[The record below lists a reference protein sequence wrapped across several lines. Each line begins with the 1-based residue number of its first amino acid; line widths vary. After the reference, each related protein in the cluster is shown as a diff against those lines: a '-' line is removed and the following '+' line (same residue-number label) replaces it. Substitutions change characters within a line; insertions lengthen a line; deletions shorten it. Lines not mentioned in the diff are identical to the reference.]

1 MNINIVI
8 AIKDCRNFFKKSK
21 TIYSIVNIIKSSGI
35 MNRILAGVLI
45 ILAILIS
52 GCVSTVDP
60 VNPEDVIVNAGTIT
74 MKEFQEMEIPVNILN
89 NGTEPIDSV
98 KVTSFDPFTVVSSG
112 MINIPARTKEGPS
125 STSINVKIQA
135 PGFKTD
141 TSNSA
146 MVISYASGKNE
157 DGESVLK
164 TKSVPLQTIVLPNA
178 KLQYVGF
185 VKGLA
190 NLSEAEV
197 TTMEIGKGQ
206 NATITFSV
214 KNDGKTTI
222 DKKSLDVLVDI
233 ENKEIG
239 SNSSIT
245 IGEGMAKG
253 GTSYTEGVVLPINK
267 DAPNGE
273 TDVIVTLYMG
283 TNVIDSRTIHL
294 KVKL

>member
-1 MNINIVI
+1 MN
-8 AIKDCRNFFKKSK
+8 K
-21 TIYSIVNIIKSSGI
+21 
-35 MNRILAGVLI
+35 ILAGVLI
-45 ILAILIS
+45 ISAILIS
-52 GCVSTVDP
+52 GCVSTVNP

-74 MKEFQEMEIPVNILN
+74 MKEFQEKEITVKIFN

-98 KVTSFDPFTVVSSG
+98 KATSFDPFTLVSSG
-112 MINIPARTKEGPS
+112 SLNIPARTTEGPS
-125 STSINVKIQA
+125 SASINVTIQA

-141 TSNSA
+141 MKNSA

-157 DGESVLK
+157 NEGAVIR
-164 TKSVPLQTIVLPNA
+164 TKSVPLQTIILPDA

-197 TTMEIGKGQ
+197 TSWEIGKGQ

-222 DKKSLDVLVDI
+222 DKNSLNVLVDI

-239 SNSSIT
+239 SNKSIT

-273 TDVIVTLYMG
+273 TDVIVTLYKG
-283 TNVIDSRTIHL
+283 NNIIDSRTIHL